1 MNELDLQ
8 NRVVKVVRTSQGG
21 AAHKLSH
28 RFLVGVPDLMVK
40 VPKYPVMILEVKK
53 DERPKVKEVVTLD
66 VTVPQKRFLLQWAAA
81 GVMCGV
87 MSFLYQVRPR
97 RLWVCLKPITGLVKH
112 NMVAGAAIH
121 VELSE
126 YIQLDDDLFL
136 LSVIHNFGEHYNG

>member
-1 MNELDLQ
+1 MNELSLQ
-8 NRVVKVVRTSQGG
+8 NRVIKVVRASQGG

-87 MSFLYQVRPR
+87 MSFLYQERPK
-97 RLWVCLKPITGLVKH
+97 RLWVYAASIKS
-112 NMVAGAAIH
+112 VANRDMMTH
-121 VELSE
+121 VSQ
-126 YIQLDDDLFL
+126 YTQLDDDLFL